1 VASAELDGAVFAPR
15 QASVSLRLR
24 SERKFG
30 RPAVL
35 TGLVLL
41 SVTLNR
47 HFDPRDLVLHC
58 LPKRS
63 RRCRAAQPPDRRI
76 GAARGS
82 RNTER
87 RLVSKGDGSLD
98 LCPGDDQR
106 QTRPNANLSF
116 SHCCGRIRR
125 SHGSRSGFPTEFGAL
140 RAAGDE
146 IDMVGFNRTPK
157 REFGS
162 SGSTP
167 PPPSQATYSFARARE
182 IGQCRDDTANGVTE
196 FYARSRPCR
205 TLLSGLCRHCY
216 G

>member
-1 VASAELDGAVFAPR
+1 VASAELVGTVFAPR
-15 QASVSLRLR
+15 QASVSPRLR

-35 TGLVLL
+35 TGRVLL

-58 LPKRS
+58 PPKR
-63 RRCRAAQPPDRRI
+63 CRHCRPAQPPDRRI

-82 RNTER
+82 RNTKR

-98 LCPGDDQR
+98 S
-106 QTRPNANLSF
+106 LS
-116 SHCCGRIRR
+116 RRR
-125 SHGSRSGFPTEFGAL
+125 SKTDEAKREFIFLALLWSHPTLSWIALGFPHGAFFGAL

-146 IDMVGFNRTPK
+146 IDMVEVKTEPRK

-167 PPPSQATYSFARARE
+167 TPPSQATYSFARARE
-182 IGQCRDDTANGVTE
+182 IGQCRDDIATA
-196 FYARSRPCR
+196 
-205 TLLSGLCRHCY
+205 
-216 G
+216 